1 MCWHANGMYW
11 YAKGGEKNF
20 GVCEDLMRK
29 KYSILTKFTMIIQY
43 NFLLIA
49 YTICRDHVHQCSLM
63 FMDAGNG
70 IICVI
75 YKKQR
80 RYLIENKR
88 KGNVEL
94 GTINGTKKK

>member
-1 MCWHANGMYW
+1 
-11 YAKGGEKNF
+11 
-20 GVCEDLMRK
+20 
-29 KYSILTKFTMIIQY
+29 
-43 NFLLIA
+43 
-49 YTICRDHVHQCSLM
+49 M

-94 GTINGTKKK
+94 GTINDPKKK